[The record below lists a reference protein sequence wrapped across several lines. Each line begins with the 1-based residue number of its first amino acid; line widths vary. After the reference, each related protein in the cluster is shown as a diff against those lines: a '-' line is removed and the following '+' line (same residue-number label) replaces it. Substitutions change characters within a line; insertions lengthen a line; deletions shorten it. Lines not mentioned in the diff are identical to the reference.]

1 MFQNFKNGNGKPN
14 RSYIGSY
21 EVRSKDRKEK
31 ITNEEKEKKKEGSRR
46 YRKEEKR
53 KNERNTRK

>member
-1 MFQNFKNGNGKPN
+1 MFQNLKNKNGKPN
-14 RSYIGSY
+14 ISHIGSY

-31 ITNEEKEKKKEGSRR
+31 ITNEEKKKKEEESWRDG
-46 YRKEEKR
+46 KEEER